1 MIDTVTRTT
10 FIDTF
15 KRLRPFNFS
24 YEGLDALFDYF
35 EQLED
40 DLGEQIEFDP
50 IAICCEWSEYDN
62 LQEVINNYDC
72 IESLDDLYNHTQVI
86 EVYNLD
92 GTTKNGRLIIQ
103 DF

>member
-1 MIDTVTRTT
+1 MFDTVTKTT

-40 DLGEQIEFDP
+40 DLGEQLEFDP
-50 IAICCEWSEYDN
+50 IAICCEWSEYEN
-62 LQEVINNYDC
+62 LQEIIDSYDY
-72 IESLDDLYNHTQVI
+72 IESLDDLHNHTQVI
-86 EVYNLD
+86 EVYNLN
-92 GTTKNGRLIIQ
+92 GTKSEKLIIQ

>member
-1 MIDTVTRTT
+1 MIDTITRHT

-15 KRLRPFNFS
+15 KRLRPNNFS
-24 YEGLDALFDYF
+24 YDGLDALFDYF

-62 LQEVINNYDC
+62 LEEIKEDYDC
-72 IESLDDLYNHTQVI
+72 INTEDDLYDHTQVI
-86 EVYNLD
+86 PLD
-92 GTTKNGRLIIQ
+92 NGGYIIQ
-103 DF
+103 QF